1 MLNYMEYLNLPG
13 QIAFVLASLFFMSQ
27 LVGEFLELQGKVVPE
42 IMKVRKYFYRKKKER
57 ETMERIPYMIED
69 FEKLLNSFESHYSAD
84 NIAMRDGWMSNVN
97 HKLDAQDELN
107 KELIQKLDKNNRDTL
122 SILID
127 GKRNAV
133 INFASKVSDDDYR
146 ATREQFNRVFKL
158 YDEYEQIIEEN
169 GMTNGEIVISYEV
182 IKEAYE
188 KRLRNHTFVEDVRG
202 CSF

>member
-1 MLNYMEYLNLPG
+1 
-13 QIAFVLASLFFMSQ
+13 MSQ

-69 FEKLLNSFESHYSAD
+69 FEKLLNSFESHYSTD

-97 HKLDAQDELN
+97 YQLETQDKIN
-107 KELIQKLDKNNRDTL
+107 KELITKLDKNNEDTL
-122 SILID
+122 SILIES
-127 GKRNAV
+127 KRNAI
-133 INFASKVSDDDYR
+133 INFAAKVIDDDYR
-146 ATREQFNRVFKL
+146 ATREQFNRIFKL

-169 GMTNGEIVISYEV
+169 GRTNGEIVISYDI

-188 KRLRNHTFVEDVRG
+188 KRLRSRTFVEDIRG
-202 CSF
+202 YNF

>member
-1 MLNYMEYLNLPG
+1 MLNYMEYLQLPG
-13 QIAFVLASLFFMSQ
+13 QVVFVLTAVFLFSQ
-27 LVGEFLELQGKVVPE
+27 IVGELLEVQGKVVPE
-42 IMKVRKYFYRKKKER
+42 IMKIRKYFARKKKER
-57 ETMERIPYMIED
+57 ETMERIPAMIED
-69 FEKLLNSFESHYSAD
+69 FEKLLNSFESHYSSD

-97 HKLDAQDELN
+97 HQLAAQDEIN
-107 KELIQKLDKNNRDTL
+107 KELIRKLDKNNNDTL

-127 GKRNAV
+127 SKRNTI
-133 INFASKVSDDDYR
+133 INFAAKVIDDDYR

-169 GMTNGEIVISYEV
+169 GKTNGEIAISYDI

-202 CSF
+202 YNF